1 MEKECIVQ
9 DPKPLFELL
18 RERGVDLALDILVG
32 GLAAACVFLT
42 LVFVAAAVIGAVAG
56 FGRIGT
62 SARLTMDE
70 LR

>member
-32 GLAAACVFLT
+32 GLAAACLFLT
-42 LVFVAAAVIGAVAG
+42 LMFVATAVIGAVAE

-62 SARLTMDE
+62 SPRLPTGE
-70 LR
+70 SR